1 MPRANQHYF
10 GKNWGSLGTA
20 LCAAA
25 GTHCQDAESKR
36 SIRAKEKVSSCEING
51 ACPGHHLQT
60 EPSRGWKRCFVCC
73 CRLVAKSFL
82 SLCDPMDGSPPG
94 SSVHGVSQARILER
108 VAISFSRRFSQPRD
122 GIRVSSIAG
131 GFFTHRRDA

>member
-108 VAISFSRRFSQPRD
+108 VAISSFRGSSCPR
-122 GIRVSSIAG
+122 GQTYVSCIG
-131 GFFTHRRDA
+131 RQILYH